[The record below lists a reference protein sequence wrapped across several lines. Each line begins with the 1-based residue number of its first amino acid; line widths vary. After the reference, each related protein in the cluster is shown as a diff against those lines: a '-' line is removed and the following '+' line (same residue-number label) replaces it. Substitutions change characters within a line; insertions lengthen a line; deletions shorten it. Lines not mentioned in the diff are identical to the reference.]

1 MDSAKDDVVCL
12 QLTAPPGW
20 KKMLKPKKGGTP
32 KKNEIIFTAPSGEQ
46 ISNKKQLD
54 HYLKQHPGGPVIS
67 EFDWGTG
74 ETPRRSARISE
85 KVKAMPTADSE
96 PPKKRGRKSSA
107 SKDDNKES
115 KTAPEGAEDSKDVME
130 EAGKSEEENENENK
144 DKTQDGNSK
153 SEPTSKEV
161 TRGVDAKIY
170 TNIEEGKG
178 DGEAVSEKLKCPQ
191 GGVETNASGFGQ
203 KETADM
209 EDATSDGKVEQL
221 ASEAEK
227 GLGSMEQEKPNVCI
241 TEERK
246 NEGEGEGK
254 PKHDRSTIESER
266 EVKVNEAANR
276 DETEEAIQNGS
287 KGGNAEE
294 VKP

>member
-46 ISNKKQLD
+46 ISNKKQLE

-115 KTAPEGAEDSKDVME
+115 ETGPEGTEDSKDVME
-130 EAGKSEEENENENK
+130 GLENLRK
-144 DKTQDGNSK
+144 RMRMRT
-153 SEPTSKEV
+153 
-161 TRGVDAKIY
+161 KI
-170 TNIEEGKG
+170 KRKM
-178 DGEAVSEKLKCPQ
+178 D
-191 GGVETNASGFGQ
+191 GVEINASGFGQ

-209 EDATSDGKVEQL
+209 EDATSDGNVVEQL

-227 GLGSMEQEKPNVCI
+227 RLGSMEQEKPNVCV
-241 TEERK
+241 TEEWK
-246 NEGEGEGK
+246 NEAEGEGK
-254 PKHDRSTIESER
+254 PKHDRGTIESER
-266 EVKVNEAANR
+266 EIEVNEAANR
-276 DETEEAIQNGS
+276 DESEEAIQNGS
-287 KGGNAEE
+287 KGSNAEE
-294 VKP
+294 GKP

>member
-46 ISNKKQLD
+46 ISNKKQLE

-85 KVKAMPTADSE
+85 KVKAMPTAY
-96 PPKKRGRKSSA
+96 
-107 SKDDNKES
+107 
-115 KTAPEGAEDSKDVME
+115 TPEGTEDSKDIME

-161 TRGVDAKIY
+161 TRGLDAKIS

-178 DGEAVSEKLKCPQ
+178 DGEAVSEKLKCLQ
-191 GGVETNASGFGQ
+191 DGVEMNASGFGQ

-209 EDATSDGKVEQL
+209 EDATSDGNVEQL

-227 GLGSMEQEKPNVCI
+227 GLGSMEQEKPNVCV

-246 NEGEGEGK
+246 NEVEGEGK
-254 PKHDRSTIESER
+254 PIHDRSTMESER
-266 EVKVNEAANR
+266 EIEVNEAANR

-287 KGGNAEE
+287 KGSNAE
-294 VKP
+294 

>member
-1 MDSAKDDVVCL
+1 MEKEKEMDSAKDDVVCL

-46 ISNKKQLD
+46 ISNKKQLE

-85 KVKAMPTADSE
+85 KVKAMPTAYSE

-115 KTAPEGAEDSKDVME
+115 ETAPEGTEDSKDVME

-144 DKTQDGNSK
+144 D
-153 SEPTSKEV
+153 V
-161 TRGVDAKIY
+161 TRGVDAKIS

-178 DGEAVSEKLKCPQ
+178 GGEAVSEKLKCLQ
-191 GGVETNASGFGQ
+191 DGVEMNASGFGQ
-203 KETADM
+203 KGTADM
-209 EDATSDGKVEQL
+209 EDATSDGNVEQL

-227 GLGSMEQEKPNVCI
+227 GLGSMEQEKPNVCV

-246 NEGEGEGK
+246 NEAEGEGK
-254 PKHDRSTIESER
+254 PIHDRSTIESER
-266 EVKVNEAANR
+266 EIEVNEAANR
-276 DETEEAIQNGS
+276 DEMEEAIQNGS
-287 KGGNAEE
+287 KGSNAE
-294 VKP
+294 

>member
-1 MDSAKDDVVCL
+1 M
-12 QLTAPPGW
+12 
-20 KKMLKPKKGGTP
+20 KPKKGGTP

-46 ISNKKQLD
+46 ISNKKQLE

-85 KVKAMPTADSE
+85 KVKAYSE

-115 KTAPEGAEDSKDVME
+115 ETAPEGTEDSKDVME

-161 TRGVDAKIY
+161 TRGVDAKIS

-178 DGEAVSEKLKCPQ
+178 GGEAVSEKLKCLQ
-191 GGVETNASGFGQ
+191 DGVEMNASGLGQ

-209 EDATSDGKVEQL
+209 EDATSDGNVEQL

-227 GLGSMEQEKPNVCI
+227 GLGSMEQEKPNVCV

-246 NEGEGEGK
+246 NEAEGEGK
-254 PKHDRSTIESER
+254 PILDRSTIESER
-266 EVKVNEAANR
+266 EIEVNEAANR
-276 DETEEAIQNGS
+276 DEMEEAIQNGS
-287 KGGNAEE
+287 KGSNAE
-294 VKP
+294 

>member
-46 ISNKKQLD
+46 ISNKKQLE

-85 KVKAMPTADSE
+85 KVKAMPTAYSE

-115 KTAPEGAEDSKDVME
+115 ETAPEGTEDSKDVME

-144 DKTQDGNSK
+144 D
-153 SEPTSKEV
+153 V
-161 TRGVDAKIY
+161 TRGVDAKIS

-178 DGEAVSEKLKCPQ
+178 GGEAVSEKLKCLQ
-191 GGVETNASGFGQ
+191 DGVEMNASGFGQ
-203 KETADM
+203 KGTADM
-209 EDATSDGKVEQL
+209 EDATSDGNVEQL

-227 GLGSMEQEKPNVCI
+227 GLGSMEQEKPNVCV

-246 NEGEGEGK
+246 NEAEGEGK
-254 PKHDRSTIESER
+254 PIHDRSTIESER
-266 EVKVNEAANR
+266 EIEVNEAANR

-287 KGGNAEE
+287 KGSNAEE
-294 VKP
+294 GKP

>member
-46 ISNKKQLD
+46 ISNKKQLE

-85 KVKAMPTADSE
+85 KVKAMPTAYSE

-115 KTAPEGAEDSKDVME
+115 ETAPEGTEDSKDVME

-144 DKTQDGNSK
+144 D
-153 SEPTSKEV
+153 V
-161 TRGVDAKIY
+161 TRGVDAKIS

-178 DGEAVSEKLKCPQ
+178 GGEAVSEKLKCLQ
-191 GGVETNASGFGQ
+191 DGVEMNASGFGQ
-203 KETADM
+203 KGTADM
-209 EDATSDGKVEQL
+209 EDATSDGNVEQL

-227 GLGSMEQEKPNVCI
+227 GLGSMEQEKPNVCV
-241 TEERK
+241 TEEWK
-246 NEGEGEGK
+246 NEGQGEGK

-266 EVKVNEAANR
+266 EIEVNEAANR

-287 KGGNAEE
+287 KGSNAEQ